1 MGLPYC
7 AIYFIII
14 KRKKRKSYRKGKT
27 KPVQVR
33 HEKRHATSIQE

>member
-14 KRKKRKSYRKGKT
+14 KRKKRKRVTGKEDKT
-27 KPVQVR
+27 CTG
-33 HEKRHATSIQE
+33 ET